1 MLRADF
7 KNQVSK
13 LFGPEMG
20 KNDRFGSIEIF
31 SKNCSPSFLSKQN
44 YKLLSKNLQKN
55 P

>member
-20 KNDRFGSIEIF
+20 KNDRFWF
-31 SKNCSPSFLSKQN
+31 NRNFF
-44 YKLLSKNLQKN
+44 
-55 P
+55 